1 MNNFFKLKVF
11 FFKSKCSSN
20 TIETVSWNHKCLVFI
35 FRIFESTVSYA
46 DGLSNDVVFIVPV
59 LINDVNL
66 FWMALS
72 TYRSEMSNIRFK
84 CLLRFSLFSSDIS
97 QRCNV
102 ETSET
107 NKSINSVTLKS
118 LSIGKLYRQNNSQN
132 LQPLKSYNI
141 PETNNSLNSF
151 RSKRKTSQHAHEG
164 GGC

>member
-1 MNNFFKLKVF
+1 VNEWFFNINVAQIKLK
-11 FFKSKCSSN
+11 
-20 TIETVSWNHKCLVFI
+20 TISWNHKCLVFI
-35 FRIFESTVSYA
+35 FRILESTVSYA
-46 DGLSNDVVFIVPV
+46 DGLSNDVIVFIVPV

-107 NKSINSVTLKS
+107 N
-118 LSIGKLYRQNNSQN
+118 
-132 LQPLKSYNI
+132 
-141 PETNNSLNSF
+141 NSLNLVTNF
-151 RSKRKTSQHAHEG
+151 KEAQHRKLANVKKVAMSKHLKQIILLINLGQNVTTLKLRRLTCITFKDRK
-164 GGC
+164 